1 LSILRKPASHR
12 AKIINPRVLRLIGET
27 SSRKWVL
34 SGSKSGRI
42 FPAGKKKN
50 FEVMKNLERG
60 DLEGLR

>member
-1 LSILRKPASHR
+1 MHVLSLSILRKPASHR

-42 FPAGKKKN
+42 FPAGKKKIL
-50 FEVMKNLERG
+50 K
-60 DLEGLR
+60 